1 MAPKEDV
8 VAASGEPTRVGGGG
22 AGAGPN
28 TDDAG
33 AGPNTGA
40 GPGPNTGAGPNTDGA
55 GAVANTDDA
64 AGAGVKGDVVAD
76 AGEPKRT
83 PPAGGA
89 PKGEEEATKGG
100 AVADAGEPKRPPRP
114 AAGAPPKA
122 IGALATAPAASGT
135 IEGISAIL
143 SALGA
148 KRPVGRGMQPSLPQP
163 VGGGLSPVEAAE
175 YSMLGGWF
183 ERLEAIH
190 HLPSRRVIVLV
201 TCTLPEATLGQPTLM

>member
-1 MAPKEDV
+1 MQLPPPK
-8 VAASGEPTRVGGGG
+8 
-22 AGAGPN
+22 AGA
-28 TDDAG
+28 A
-33 AGPNTGA
+33 
-40 GPGPNTGAGPNTDGA
+40 A
-55 GAVANTDDA
+55 GAVPPN
-64 AGAGVKGDVVAD
+64 
-76 AGEPKRT
+76 PKL
-83 PPAGGA
+83 
-89 PKGEEEATKGG
+89 
-100 AVADAGEPKRPPRP
+100 P
-114 AAGAPPKA
+114 AAEEMDPPVALKA

-190 HLPSRRVIVLV
+190 HLPSRRVIVLG
-201 TCTLPEATLGQPTLM
+201 TCILPEATLGSPTLM